1 MLIPLTTVA
10 ICSLIIVGRPRSSFM
25 AFVGLCFGRGGFDM
39 DDEKLK
45 KDFERLKTSAIR
57 SSEAVERA
65 QSALGPL
72 L

>member
-1 MLIPLTTVA
+1 
-10 ICSLIIVGRPRSSFM
+10 M
-25 AFVGLCFGRGGFDM
+25 AFVGLCFGCGGFDM

>member
-1 MLIPLTTVA
+1 
-10 ICSLIIVGRPRSSFM
+10 M

-39 DDEKLK
+39 GDEKLK